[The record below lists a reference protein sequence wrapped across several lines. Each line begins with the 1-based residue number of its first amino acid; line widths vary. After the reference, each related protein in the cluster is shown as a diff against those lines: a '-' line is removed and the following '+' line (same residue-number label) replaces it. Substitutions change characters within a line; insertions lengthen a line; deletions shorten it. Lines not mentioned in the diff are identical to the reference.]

1 MQLVL
6 VYQNETAEQFK
17 DDREFFLG
25 KLRELDQ
32 DMRVSEYPLGF
43 KFTLAPFLCVF
54 GSIIKSFLFETSK
67 LLQW

>member
-25 KLRELDQ
+25 KIRELDP
-32 DMRVSEYPLGF
+32 DMKVSEYPLGF
-43 KFTLAPFLCVF
+43 NFTFGPLLCVF
-54 GSIIKSFLFETSK
+54 GSIINSYQFVTFK
-67 LLQW
+67 LPQW